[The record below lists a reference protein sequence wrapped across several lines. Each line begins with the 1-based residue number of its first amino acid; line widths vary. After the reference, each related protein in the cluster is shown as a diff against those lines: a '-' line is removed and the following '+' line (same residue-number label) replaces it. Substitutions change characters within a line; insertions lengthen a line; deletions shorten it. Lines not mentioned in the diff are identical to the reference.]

1 MPRTQITHS
10 PRGKKMESQ
19 GSCHPYEKGAVIKC
33 DCGFEIPVIPDIEA
47 VGYTIDAHV
56 EEHRKQLKN
65 PIKGEHAAKEIHD
78 SLFKKLFDKII
89 LMST

>member
-1 MPRTQITHS
+1 
-10 PRGKKMESQ
+10 MESQ
-19 GSCHPYEKGAVIKC
+19 GRFHPYEKGAVIKC
-33 DCGFEIPVIPDIEA
+33 ECGFEIPVIPDIEA

-56 EEHRKQLKN
+56 EEHRRQQKN
-65 PIKGEHAAKEIHD
+65 PIKGEHHAKQIHD